1 MGFKSKLGLL
11 ICMVMILSIF
21 TPTVMGVKESRSE
34 TKSEYRHHAIN
45 GFQNSN
51 IHSELLDLIEK
62 GDNAE
67 LGIIVVVKK
76 DKDKSDVEKAIKK
89 ADGKKINYH
98 KLANAYSAT
107 VKAKKVKDIAEY
119 PNVDKIYNDFRV
131 NAYIHESVPL
141 IGANTLWSSYNGS
154 GITVAVIDTGIDS
167 NHPDLKN
174 KVVDQVSFIAGETP
188 DDGFGHGTHVAGIIA
203 GSGAASGG
211 NYTGV
216 APQASLMNV
225 KVLDNHGWGSAS
237 SVMSGIEYAVDNG
250 ADIISMSLGAG
261 IWPPDGTDPVAMT
274 ANAAVDAGVVVIA
287 SAGNSEAPFCIGSP
301 ATGEKVIAVGA
312 TTKQDG
318 IALYSSAG
326 PTWDHRIKPEIV
338 APGGAAFI
346 YSDPAALGI
355 VSAKASGSILDM
367 WYSEYAVGK
376 YYMALSGT
384 SMAAPHVSGVAALML
399 QAHPDWTPEQIRQQ
413 LMNTGVDVGYD
424 PITQGAGRINA
435 ISAVEQT
442 LKISPAS
449 FCYVTRPGKYSK
461 EVLEISNTGTE
472 TMEVYL
478 STTGDVDVKFSKET
492 ITIRKGQTKKVKIEV
507 GMPAGL
513 SSGIHSGRI
522 VANGNGQSAS
532 VPILMDAPLTFVGG
546 SSQFSDVIHLPTSED
561 YKRGTNYYYF
571 EVPVGTPGITS
582 TMSFNEVP
590 GWVDLYLLD
599 PEGEFVDYDFGWE
612 SMTERTV
619 STTNPMPGRWMLL
632 VDSFVFDP
640 MMENIHFT
648 MNTQLHS
655 LAVEPASWMSPVV
668 MSNNALVD
676 QAFTVTNMGESGIPV
691 QVEGYITL
699 PNGSASGIFSGSVDY
714 EEWLPVPPPPPPVP
728 VPPETA
734 EPIEPGYG
742 LHTFDIPDDG
752 SAFTLTM
759 TALNNSAVLGADIF
773 DPDGRWV
780 DWVIF
785 GLWEP
790 STASVNIEDPK
801 SGTWSVEVWPLAA
814 EASTTE
820 HYLGTY
826 DVMSKNTSLLVND
839 PESFFVPADTQEVF
853 SSMFSSPGANGDYT
867 GEITVSG
874 NMEVINIPVSVSI
887 GDEVTNPG
895 DFMNTVSNKCWRY
908 YLVDVTSGQLNAIL
922 TWDNPDSD
930 IDLFAFDPSGVSVAS
945 STQSGTLSE
954 TLNVAN
960 AVPGTWTIGVYGY
973 SVSGVQP
980 FSGTVS

>member
-34 TKSEYRHHAIN
+34 IKSEYRHNAIN

-67 LGIIVVVKK
+67 LGIIVVFKK

-89 ADGKKINYH
+89 ADGKKIKYH
-98 KLANAYSAT
+98 KLADAYSAT
-107 VKAKKVKDIAEY
+107 VKAKKVKEIAEY
-119 PNVDKIYNDFRV
+119 PNVDKIYHDFRV
-131 NAYIHESVPL
+131 NVYLHESVPL

-154 GITVAVIDTGIDS
+154 GITIAVIDTGIDS

-188 DDGFGHGTHVAGIIA
+188 GDGFGHGTHVAGIIA
-203 GSGAASGG
+203 GSGTASGG

-216 APQASLMNV
+216 APQASIMNV
-225 KVLDNHGWGSAS
+225 KVLSNDGWGTAS
-237 SVMSGIEYAVDNG
+237 SVMSGIEYAVDND

-261 IWPPDGTDPVAMT
+261 LWPPDGTDPVAMT

-287 SAGNSEAPFCIGSP
+287 SAGNSGAPFCIGSP

-312 TTKQDG
+312 TTKQDD

-399 QAHPDWTPEQIRQQ
+399 QAHPDWTPEQIKQQ

-424 PITQGAGRINA
+424 PITQGAGRVDA

-442 LKISPAS
+442 LKITPYS
-449 FCYVTRPGKYSK
+449 FCYVTRPGEYSK
-461 EVLEISNTGTE
+461 EVLKISNTGTE

-478 STTGDVDVKFSKET
+478 STTGNVDVKFSKET

-522 VANGNGQSAS
+522 VASSNGQTAS
-532 VPILMDAPLTFVGG
+532 VPILIDTPLTFVGG
-546 SSQFSDVIHLPTSED
+546 SSQFSDAIHLKSSEW
-561 YKRGTNYYYF
+561 YNRGTNYYYF
-571 EVPVGTPGITS
+571 EVPEDVPGITS
-582 TMSFNEVP
+582 TMSFNEIP
-590 GWVDLYLLD
+590 GWMDLYLLD
-599 PEGEFVDYDFGWE
+599 PEGGFVDYDFGWE

-648 MNTQLHS
+648 MDTRIHKLS
-655 LAVEPASWMSPVV
+655 VAPASWMSPVV

-714 EEWLPVPPPPPPVP
+714 EEWLPVPPPP
-728 VPPETA
+728 VPPEIA

-742 LHTFDIPDDG
+742 LHTFDIPEDG

-759 TALNNSAVLGADIF
+759 TALNNSALLGADIF
-773 DPDGRWV
+773 DPDGWWV

-801 SGTWSVEVWPLAA
+801 SGTWRVEVWPLAA
-814 EASTTE
+814 EESTTE
-820 HYLGTY
+820 HYLGAY

-839 PESFFVPADTQEVF
+839 PESFFVPANTQEVF

-867 GEITVSG
+867 GKITISG

-895 DFMNTVSNKCWRY
+895 DFTNTVSNKCWRY
-908 YLVDVTSGQLNAIL
+908 YLVDVTSGQLNATL
-922 TWDNPDSD
+922 TWENVDSD

-945 STQSGTLSE
+945 STQSGTLGE
-954 TLNVAN
+954 TLNVTY

>member
-1 MGFKSKLGLL
+1 MGIKSKLCLL
-11 ICMVMILSIF
+11 ICMLMILSIF
-21 TPTVMGVKESRSE
+21 TPTVIGEKESRSE
-34 TKSEYRHHAIN
+34 TKSEYRHHAIS

-62 GDNAE
+62 GDYAE

-89 ADGKKINYH
+89 ADGKKIKYH

-107 VKAKKVKDIAEY
+107 VKAKKVKEIAEDST
-119 PNVDKIYNDFRV
+119 VDKIYHDFSV

-154 GITVAVIDTGIDS
+154 GITVAVIDSGIDS

-174 KVVDQVSFIAGETP
+174 KVVDQVSFIAGESP
-188 DDGFGHGTHVAGIIA
+188 QDGFGHGTHVAGIIA

-211 NYTGV
+211 NYRGV

-225 KVLDNHGWGSAS
+225 KVLDNYGWGSAS
-237 SVMSGIEYAVDNG
+237 LVMSGIEYAVDND

-261 IWPPDGTDPVAMT
+261 LWPPDGTDPVAMA

-312 TTKQDG
+312 TTKQDN
-318 IALYSSAG
+318 IALYSSMG

-346 YSDPAALGI
+346 YSDPAGQGI
-355 VSAKASGSILDM
+355 VSAKASGSIFDM

-376 YYMALSGT
+376 YYMAHSGT
-384 SMAAPHVSGVAALML
+384 SMAASHVSGVAALML
-399 QAHPDWTPEQIRQQ
+399 QAHPDWTPEQIKQQ

-424 PITQGAGRINA
+424 PITQGAGRIDA

-442 LKISPAS
+442 LKITPYS
-449 FCYVTRPGKYSK
+449 FCYVVQPGEYSK
-461 EVLEISNTGTE
+461 EVLKISNTGTE
-472 TMEVYL
+472 TMNVCL
-478 STTGDVDVKFSKET
+478 STAGDVDVKFSKET
-492 ITIRKGQTKKVKIEV
+492 ITIRKGQTKKVKIKV

-522 VANGNGQSAS
+522 VASSNGQTAS
-532 VPILMDAPLTFVGG
+532 VPILIDAPLTFVGG
-546 SSQFSDVIHLPTSED
+546 SSQFSDAIHLKSSEG
-561 YKRGTNYYYF
+561 YNRGTNYYYF
-571 EVPVGTPGITS
+571 EVPEDVPGITS
-582 TMSFNEVP
+582 TMSFNEIQ
-590 GWVDLYLLD
+590 GWMDLYLLN
-599 PEGEFVDYDFGWE
+599 PEGEFVDHDFGWE

-632 VDSFVFDP
+632 VDSFMFYP

-648 MNTQLHS
+648 MDTRIHKLS
-655 LAVEPASWMSPVV
+655 VAPASWMNPVV

-691 QVEGYITL
+691 QVEGYITI
-699 PNGSASGIFSGSVDY
+699 PNCSASGIFSGSVDY
-714 EEWLPVPPPPPPVP
+714 EEWLPVPQPP
-728 VPPETA
+728 VPPEIL

-742 LHTFDIPDDG
+742 LHSFDIPEDG

-773 DPDGRWV
+773 DPDGWWV

-801 SGTWSVEVWPLAA
+801 SGTWRVEVWPLAA

-839 PESFFVPADTQEVF
+839 PESFFVPANTQEVF
-853 SSMFSSPGANGDYT
+853 SSMFTPLGANGDYT
-867 GEITVSG
+867 GEITISG
-874 NMEVINIPVSVSI
+874 NMEAINIPVSVSI

-895 DFMNTVSNKCWRY
+895 DFINTVSNKCWRY
-908 YLVDVTSGQLNAIL
+908 YLVDVTSGQLNATL
-922 TWDNPDSD
+922 TWDNLDSD
-930 IDLFAFDPSGVSVAS
+930 IDLFAFDTSGVSVAS

-954 TLNVAN
+954 TLNVTN
-960 AVPGTWTIGVYGY
+960 AVSGTWTIGVYGY
-973 SVSGVQP
+973 SVSGVQS